1 MRVRDA
7 RHAIGVI
14 AGTSW
19 LVATMALALLWC
31 GSAFAAQPK
40 VVLLRGWFG
49 VFSTGMDSL
58 ADELKAK
65 GIHAQVA
72 GHTSWKTA
80 VSDILRERAAGKTGP
95 LVLMGHSQGANN
107 VIDMARALAAHNV
120 RVDLLVTLV
129 PLMQNPVPANV
140 VRAINYYQSPGWWG
154 SPLAA
159 DPGFHGKLT
168 NIDVADDPTILH
180 ISIDKSARIY
190 SDISREVLALSQTK
204 TTAENETSSR
214 NPPAVGEEFAF
225 GRKEAAGAR
234 GTGGETRNPV
244 DQCRGLTHLRMILI
258 GWALSIGR
266 IYLRLSFRKPPRPKS
281 VRIGVAKWG
290 DRYGS
295 SPFCFR

>member
-1 MRVRDA
+1 VRVRDA

-14 AGTSW
+14 AGASW

-31 GSAFAAQPK
+31 GHAFAAQPK

-72 GHTSWKTA
+72 GHMSWKTA

-107 VIDMARALAAHNV
+107 VIDMARALAVHNV

-140 VRAINYYQSPGWWG
+140 VRAINYYQSPGIWG
-154 SPLAA
+154 SPLVA

-180 ISIDKSARIY
+180 ISIDKSARIH
-190 SDISREVLALSQTK
+190 SDISREILALSQTK

-214 NPPAVGEEFAF
+214 NPPAVGEESRSAE
-225 GRKEAAGAR
+225 RKLPERAAQAGKRA
-234 GTGGETRNPV
+234 T
-244 DQCRGLTHLRMILI
+244 Q
-258 GWALSIGR
+258 
-266 IYLRLSFRKPPRPKS
+266 
-281 VRIGVAKWG
+281 
-290 DRYGS
+290 
-295 SPFCFR
+295 

>member
-1 MRVRDA
+1 MRVRNA

-14 AGTSW
+14 AGASW
-19 LVATMALALLWC
+19 LGATMALALLWC

-49 VFSTGMDSL
+49 VFSSGLDSL

-65 GIHAQVA
+65 GVHAQVA
-72 GHTSWKTA
+72 GHLSWKTA

-140 VRAINYYQSPGWWG
+140 VRAINYYQSPGIWG
-154 SPLAA
+154 SPLAV
-159 DPGFHGKLT
+159 DPGFHGKLA

-180 ISIDKSARIY
+180 ISIDKSARIH
-190 SDISREVLALSQTK
+190 SDILREILALSQAK
-204 TTAENETSSR
+204 TAAENVTGSR
-214 NPPAVGEEFAF
+214 NPPAAGEESRSAE
-225 GRKEAAGAR
+225 RKLPDRAAQAGK
-234 GTGGETRNPV
+234 GQT
-244 DQCRGLTHLRMILI
+244 Q
-258 GWALSIGR
+258 
-266 IYLRLSFRKPPRPKS
+266 
-281 VRIGVAKWG
+281 
-290 DRYGS
+290 
-295 SPFCFR
+295 

>member
-1 MRVRDA
+1 ATADMITGTRTREGSSAVRVRDA

-14 AGTSW
+14 AGASW

-31 GSAFAAQPK
+31 GHAFAAQPK

-72 GHTSWKTA
+72 GHMSWKTA

-140 VRAINYYQSPGWWG
+140 VRAINYYQSPGIWG
-154 SPLAA
+154 SPLVA

-180 ISIDKSARIY
+180 ISIDKSARIH
-190 SDISREVLALSQTK
+190 SDISREILALSRTK
-204 TTAENETSSR
+204 TTAENETWR
-214 NPPAVGEEFAF
+214 
-225 GRKEAAGAR
+225 
-234 GTGGETRNPV
+234 
-244 DQCRGLTHLRMILI
+244 
-258 GWALSIGR
+258 
-266 IYLRLSFRKPPRPKS
+266 
-281 VRIGVAKWG
+281 
-290 DRYGS
+290 
-295 SPFCFR
+295 

>member
-31 GSAFAAQPK
+31 GHAFAAQPK

-72 GHTSWKTA
+72 GHMSWKTA

-140 VRAINYYQSPGWWG
+140 VRAINYYQSPGIWG

-180 ISIDKSARIY
+180 ISIDKSARIH
-190 SDISREVLALSQTK
+190 SDISREILALSQTK
-204 TTAENETSSR
+204 TTAENEISSR
-214 NPPAVGEEFAF
+214 NPPAVGEESRSAE
-225 GRKEAAGAR
+225 RKLPERAAQAGKRA
-234 GTGGETRNPV
+234 T
-244 DQCRGLTHLRMILI
+244 Q
-258 GWALSIGR
+258 
-266 IYLRLSFRKPPRPKS
+266 
-281 VRIGVAKWG
+281 
-290 DRYGS
+290 
-295 SPFCFR
+295 